1 MDRRRFLELGGAAC
15 FAFGFQ
21 KPFALLGN
29 EPAHAGPLVLE
40 ADTVSYESVTALFE
54 RMGGLRGLI
63 PVEPSRATIVL
74 KPNICLP
81 DPPQRATTTSPEL
94 VDLICRRLIADGAK
108 KIVIADHTLQRNGEF
123 DRTPWVDFPKKY
135 PEVRLLLAHEERLY
149 EPMTIAGKV
158 LTKIDVLRV
167 LPKAD
172 LFINLPT
179 AKHHSATHVSL
190 GMKNLMGV
198 VWNRSDFHTALD
210 LHKGVA
216 DLATAIKPSFTIIDA
231 SRVLLTGGP
240 TGPGQ
245 IIPENRLFAG
255 RDILALDAFVSSRYS
270 FGGKS
275 LPPSRIEHLQAASEA
290 GVGEIDLAKIRVEKV

>member
-21 KPFALLGN
+21 KTSAFARD
-29 EPAHAGPLVLE
+29 EPAGPLVLE
-40 ADTVSYESVTALFE
+40 ASTVSYESVTALLE
-54 RMGGLRGLI
+54 RMGGLRGLV

-81 DPPQRATTTSPEL
+81 DPPGKATTTSPEL
-94 VDLICRRLIADGAK
+94 IDLICRRLIADGAK
-108 KIVIADHTLQRNGEF
+108 RIVIADHTLQKSADFE
-123 DRTPWVDFPKKY
+123 RTPWVDFPKKY

-158 LTKIDVLRV
+158 LTKIDVLR
-167 LPKAD
+167 LLQKAD
-172 LFINLPT
+172 LFINIPT

-190 GMKNLMGV
+190 GLKNLMGV
-198 VWNRSDFHTALD
+198 VWNRSDFHTAMD
-210 LHKGVA
+210 LHRGVA

-240 TGPGQ
+240 TGPGK

-255 RDILALDAFVSSRYS
+255 RDILALDALVSSRYS